1 MWYNGVAAADGE
13 HNAIEVCR
21 GQEARNVLEKIRRKR
36 ITMEDVAREAG
47 VSVTTVSHVINQT
60 ASISDDTVDRVRQTI
75 TRLGYAPKASA
86 DLNCGQ
92 RIIGVFTPEIS
103 NEFYSRSIQAIF
115 DEAWEHD
122 YAVMV
127 CSMQHQHRAET
138 SYIRSLIRSGV
149 RGLIFFGGATDDERQ
164 ILNAAKRV
172 PVVLG
177 DRRLPSVPI
186 DSVGT
191 DNADIMRRMITKLAR
206 AGYTRIGYVSEDLIM
221 SNACDRYL
229 GYKLG
234 MEDNGLRIDERWV
247 FLLPELRLGKAE
259 NTNRF
264 FLDAL
269 ENGLKLPQVLLC
281 TSDLIAI
288 GLMAALKARGYV
300 VPRDV
305 GVVGFDNISI
315 AAYTDPPLTTI
326 AQDMR
331 QLGKTCFRSLL
342 NRMENGS
349 QTPTEIVVRAKL
361 IIRDSV
367 RF

>member
-1 MWYNGVAAADGE
+1 M
-13 HNAIEVCR
+13 
-21 GQEARNVLEKIRRKR
+21 EKIRRKS
-36 ITMEDVAREAG
+36 ITMEDVARDAC

-60 ASISDDTVDRVRQTI
+60 ASISEETADRVRQAM
-75 TRLGYAPKASA
+75 TRLGYVPRASA
-86 DLNCGQ
+86 DLNRGQ

-103 NEFYSRSIQAIF
+103 NEFYSKSIQAIF

-127 CSMQHQHRAET
+127 CSMQHHTRAET
-138 SYIRSLIRSGV
+138 SYIRSLIKTGV

-164 ILNAAKRV
+164 IMSAAKRV

-177 DRRLPSVPI
+177 DRRLPGIPV
-186 DSVGT
+186 DAVGT
-191 DNADIMRRMITKLAR
+191 DNTDIMRRMITKLSR

-234 MEDNGLRIDERWV
+234 MEDNGLHIDERWV
-247 FLLPELRLGKAE
+247 FLLSELRLSKAE
-259 NTNRF
+259 NAHKF
-264 FLDAL
+264 FLNILDR
-269 ENGLKLPQVLLC
+269 GLKLPQVLLC
-281 TSDLIAI
+281 TSDLIAM
-288 GLMAALKARGYV
+288 GLMAALKSKGYV

-305 GVVGFDNISI
+305 GVIGFDDISI

-331 QLGKTCFRSLL
+331 QMGRTCFRTLL
-342 NRMENGS
+342 NRMENGN

-361 IIRDSV
+361 VIRDSV